1 MFNYKKYE
9 DRLASWSDFRKVL
22 ETSKD
27 PVQEAISYYDNA
39 PRVSINTDPWDQKTW
54 PTPWELVAENQYCN
68 FCILLGVCYSL
79 QLTKRFTC
87 KEFEIYIGTNIEKSK
102 TMYVLQTGSDV
113 VTVEQNGND
122 VKKQIKSLGKIAVE
136 KRYAMSRLH

>member
-1 MFNYKKYE
+1 M
-9 DRLASWSDFRKVL
+9 
-22 ETSKD
+22 
-27 PVQEAISYYDNA
+27 
-39 PRVSINTDPWDQKTW
+39 SINTDPWDQKTW

-79 QLTKRFTC
+79 QLTKRFTG

-122 VKKQIKSLGKIAVE
+122 VKKQNKSLDKIAVE
-136 KRYAMSRLH
+136 KRYAMSKLH

>member
-1 MFNYKKYE
+1 MFNFKKYE
-9 DRLASWSDFRKVL
+9 DRLASWSRFREVL

-27 PVQEAISYYDNA
+27 PVQEAIDYYDSA
-39 PRVSINTDPWDQKTW
+39 PRVSINTDPWDNKTW

-79 QLTKRFTC
+79 QLTKHFTG

-102 TMYVLQTGSDV
+102 TMYVLQIGNDV

-122 VKKQIKSLGKIAVE
+122 IKKQANSLCKITVE
-136 KRYAMSRLH
+136 KRYTMPKLH